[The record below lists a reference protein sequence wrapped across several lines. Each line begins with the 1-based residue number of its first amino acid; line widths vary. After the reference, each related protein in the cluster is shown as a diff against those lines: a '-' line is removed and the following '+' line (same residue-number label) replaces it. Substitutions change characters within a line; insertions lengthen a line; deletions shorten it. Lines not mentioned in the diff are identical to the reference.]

1 MQPINDLIL
10 KNTCKWYL
18 NSIDMDSFKKKN
30 QYFVAKNMRDDRG
43 KNVLVLIQNEP

>member
-18 NSIDMDSFKKKN
+18 NSIDMDSFKKKTIFCCKE
-30 QYFVAKNMRDDRG
+30 YERWG